1 MSKEI
6 FKSNRH
12 FTIFDF
18 RISHG
23 QLLLRASKDDNNIKN
38 IDIVFFG
45 VRYIQLFT
53 SFLGLSI
60 RSVKGGEDVIKYDS
74 VNSYL
79 KYEKNHLFE
88 IETKSER
95 FYIGASFF
103 KVYENEL
110 EFNETS
116 LGMDEAKGRENEV
129 AG

>member
-23 QLLLRASKDDNNIKN
+23 QLLLRSSKDDNNIKN

-53 SFLGLSI
+53 SFPGLSI
-60 RSVKGGEDVIKYDS
+60 RSIEGKDDLINYDS
-74 VNSYL
+74 VNAYL
-79 KYEKNHLFE
+79 KNEKNHLFE
-88 IETKSER
+88 IETKSEK
-95 FYIGASFF
+95 FYIAASFF
-103 KVYENEL
+103 KIYENEL

-116 LGMDEAKGRENEV
+116 LGLGEVKGRENEV
-129 AG
+129 TG